1 MKMKKI
7 YILFILLSVSNIN
20 VFAQIDNLSNLSSE
34 WMRSGVR
41 NAATD
46 AADIVVYNPAGV
58 TSLKNGLHINF
69 SNQTLFRKPSHSYDM
84 GLGEGQKQYE
94 QGSADPFL
102 PNLYIAYKKNN
113 WALYSGVFFSGGG
126 ATADYPKGSITTD
139 LIGLGTLGAAQ
150 GAYTTIKDPYLKASS
165 MYMTTTLGGS
175 YAVKR
180 GISFSAAVRYLSAAN
195 TSELGMTLTSSPFE
209 FPDVPM
215 SLKTTDNASGV
226 GAVFGVSLTALD
238 KVSIS
243 ARYESQVSLKF
254 KTSQDHDDFGLTTDG
269 ATNHRDLPAVLALG
283 ATYDVTSKFKVMAD
297 YNYYFQEDADWG
309 KSSVATDEVPL
320 SLLAGNANIIAF
332 GFQYKIKSKITV
344 SSGIGFTKMDFQDKD
359 GYYANLGTFEVV
371 QSDNTNINMG
381 FAYKPI
387 KNITFNFGYMHVFY
401 PSDQQIKVVS
411 AQPLDV
417 TVNANSYIN
426 AIALGVNLA
435 F

>member
-195 TSELGMTLTSSPFE
+195 TS
-209 FPDVPM
+209 
-215 SLKTTDNASGV
+215 
-226 GAVFGVSLTALD
+226 
-238 KVSIS
+238 
-243 ARYESQVSLKF
+243 
-254 KTSQDHDDFGLTTDG
+254 
-269 ATNHRDLPAVLALG
+269 
-283 ATYDVTSKFKVMAD
+283 
-297 YNYYFQEDADWG
+297 
-309 KSSVATDEVPL
+309 
-320 SLLAGNANIIAF
+320 
-332 GFQYKIKSKITV
+332 
-344 SSGIGFTKMDFQDKD
+344 
-359 GYYANLGTFEVV
+359 
-371 QSDNTNINMG
+371 
-381 FAYKPI
+381 
-387 KNITFNFGYMHVFY
+387 
-401 PSDQQIKVVS
+401 
-411 AQPLDV
+411 
-417 TVNANSYIN
+417 
-426 AIALGVNLA
+426 
-435 F
+435 